1 MVTTL
6 EGRLCESLSL
16 GLVSFLPP
24 MIDGMPVGALEG
36 RLGRISKPYLSGSSQ
51 LNFSPPSGSGYV
63 EFRFNDQPGC
73 FT

>member
-1 MVTTL
+1 
-6 EGRLCESLSL
+6 
-16 GLVSFLPP
+16 